1 MEDCLLTNFR
11 NRFRTALNS
20 NPLPATGDRAAV
32 QGIGGLGH
40 LGVQFA
46 RQMGFRTV
54 AIARGRELAA
64 DAYACMMQGKARFR
78 MVLVT
83 KHAMAQ
89 TA

>member
-1 MEDCLLTNFR
+1 MEECLQTNFR

-20 NPLPATGDRAAV
+20 NPLPATGDLAAV
-32 QGIGGLGH
+32 QGIGH

-64 DAYACMMQGKARFR
+64 DAYACMMQGNARFR

>member
-1 MEDCLLTNFR
+1 MEECLLTNFR

-20 NPLPATGDRAAV
+20 NPLPATGDLAAV

-54 AIARGRELAA
+54 AIARGCELAA
-64 DAYACMMQGKARFR
+64 DACMMQGKARFR